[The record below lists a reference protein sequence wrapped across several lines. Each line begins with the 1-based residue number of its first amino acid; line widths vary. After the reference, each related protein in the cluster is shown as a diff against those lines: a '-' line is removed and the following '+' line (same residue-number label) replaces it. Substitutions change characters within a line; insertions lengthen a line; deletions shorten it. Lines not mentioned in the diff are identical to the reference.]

1 MYKVTLMN
9 RTFTEGSELVI
20 LIPNLTKYFESNEDA
35 NKYFTYLLEF
45 KIIQGFMPNVEE
57 IVFTENLDITQLKR
71 QDAISKL
78 SSEELALLG
87 IEY

>member
-9 RTFTEGSELVI
+9 RTITDGNELVI
-20 LIPNLTKYFESNEDA
+20 LIPNLTKYFESSEDA
-35 NKYFTYLLEF
+35 NKYFAYLMEF
-45 KIIQGFMPNVEE
+45 KTIQGFMPNVEK
-57 IVFTENLDITQLKR
+57 ILFTENLDVTQLKR

-87 IEY
+87 ITY